1 MTIRGR
7 LLAAAILPAAML
19 LAVGAVAAASLGR
32 LEAAR
37 RQHATASGV
46 VKGAFQLTL
55 LTYEYLQ
62 QHSERSRE
70 QWLGKHATM
79 SIYLSEAEAARDVD
93 QALLQSL
100 RTTHKE
106 TGRLFRRLVGARS
119 AGATTADEFSAPI
132 EQRLNDQLLTRS
144 HEMLS
149 LASRL
154 ASGADAYMD
163 RVFRWTGAF
172 VLASAA
178 LCAAA
183 VAAIALMVRRSVV
196 KPLASLHAGLRDVG
210 AGKLDV
216 RLNLQPE
223 NEIGELA
230 CAFDRMAAELQTV
243 TVSRDDL
250 ARETVRRAAA
260 EEHLR
265 ATLRQLQE
273 RNRELEQFAWA
284 AAHDLQEPLRKIQ
297 AFGDRLVKECAGA
310 EGTPV
315 QDYAERMRRGAER
328 MSRLLNDLLVF
339 TRVGSGG
346 RTFGPVD
353 LKREADQAAADLAPA
368 IRAANARV
376 TIGPLP
382 EIEADADEM
391 WLLFRSLLDNAVKF
405 RKPGHSP
412 EVRVTGRLCLNG
424 ERPRC
429 VIEVSDDGIGFDP
442 KYAGRLFAIFRRLH
456 PADEYAGTG
465 LGLAVCRKI
474 AEGHDG
480 TIEARSEAGRGAT
493 FSVTLPLKQEGK
505 GAIAWEKPS

>member
-1 MTIRGR
+1 M
-7 LLAAAILPAAML
+7 
-19 LAVGAVAAASLGR
+19 
-32 LEAAR
+32 
-37 RQHATASGV
+37 
-46 VKGAFQLTL
+46 
-55 LTYEYLQ
+55 
-62 QHSERSRE
+62 
-70 QWLGKHATM
+70 
-79 SIYLSEAEAARDVD
+79 
-93 QALLQSL
+93 
-100 RTTHKE
+100 
-106 TGRLFRRLVGARS
+106 
-119 AGATTADEFSAPI
+119 
-132 EQRLNDQLLTRS
+132 
-144 HEMLS
+144 
-149 LASRL
+149 
-154 ASGADAYMD
+154 
-163 RVFRWTGAF
+163 
-172 VLASAA
+172 
-178 LCAAA
+178 
-183 VAAIALMVRRSVV
+183 
-196 KPLASLHAGLRDVG
+196 
-210 AGKLDV
+210 
-216 RLNLQPE
+216 
-223 NEIGELA
+223 
-230 CAFDRMAAELQTV
+230 
-243 TVSRDDL
+243 
-250 ARETVRRAAA
+250 
-260 EEHLR
+260 
-265 ATLRQLQE
+265 
-273 RNRELEQFAWA
+273 
-284 AAHDLQEPLRKIQ
+284 
-297 AFGDRLVKECAGA
+297 KECAGA